1 MCPLCAPI
9 TSCRVVTRGTIRN
22 NAPVPARSIR
32 LADEP
37 RPTCNRRAG
46 NDIQRG
52 RATRNIR
59 NRRISGRRGMGEVY
73 GVPPSDPR
81 SLAAAAIFVVLV
93 AAVAI
98 AIPVARATHCEP
110 AAALR
115 ASSREGISNP
125 WATESK
131 APSASVRT
139 YKAILTPT
147 LHARAISVVPTT
159 ARIYPSYTRS
169 TQSR

>member
-1 MCPLCAPI
+1 MHQFRRDRFDWPTNHGPPVIGAPAM
-9 TSCRVVTRGTIRN
+9 TFSAGERLGTYEI
-22 NAPVPARSIR
+22 VGS
-32 LADEP
+32 LG
-37 RPTCNRRAG
+37 AG
-46 NDIQRG
+46 R
-52 RATRNIR
+52 
-59 NRRISGRRGMGEVY
+59 MGEVY

-81 SLAAAAIFVVLV
+81 SLAAAAIFAVLV
-93 AAVAI
+93 AAIAI
-98 AIPVARATHCEP
+98 AIPVARATHIEP

-115 ASSREGISNP
+115 TSSREGISNP

-131 APSASVRT
+131 APSVSVRT

-169 TQSR
+169 TQFR